1 MQTRL
6 RLRITGVVQG
16 VGFRPFVYGLAQ
28 RYGLTGFVG
37 NDSNGVF
44 VEVQGTPESLD
55 AFRSSLVTAAPP
67 LAHIDSVAVTVLP
80 VQHET
85 TFVIVR
91 SKSTASANTL
101 ISPDVAICADCL
113 RELHDP
119 LDRRYH
125 YSFINCTHCGPRFTI
140 ITDIPYDRPLTTMA
154 GFRMC
159 AVCQAEYDDPLNRRF
174 HAQPNACPLC
184 GPQLWLEHAGQRIEK
199 DVLGAAQAL
208 LVSGH
213 IVAVKGLGGFHLA
226 CVAHEEGLLVQLR
239 ERKGR
244 VDKPFAVMARDMA
257 AVQRFAVVS
266 AQEAHLLLSKER
278 PIVLLRKREP
288 SPLSRLVAPG
298 NGHIGVMLPY
308 TPLHELLLTEA
319 LPVLV
324 MTSGNVA
331 DEPIVKDNGEA
342 RIRLAGLA
350 DALLMHDRPIH
361 MHCDDSVVRMS
372 GTELLPIRR
381 SRGYAPF
388 PVKLPWAVPPVLA
401 VGGELKATFC
411 ITKEDY
417 AFMSQHI
424 GDMENWETL
433 VAFEAAVDHF
443 RHIFRMTPTLIAYDR
458 HPGYLSARWAQQY
471 AGDAAVVAVQHHH
484 AHIASVMAENG
495 HGDARPVIGFSFDGT
510 GYGDDGAIWGGEVLL
525 ADYRGFERVSHLR
538 YIPLPGG
545 DAAIKR
551 PYRTALAH
559 LRAAGVDWDTA
570 LPPVAACSVVEQ
582 GVLAQQ
588 LETGLNCV
596 PTSSFGRLFD
606 AVAALA
612 GVRQVVTYEAQ
623 AAIELEALAAP
634 GITSR
639 YTFALMDG
647 FFDAAPVIREVATD
661 VVAGVSAEI
670 IAAKFHNAITDLIVN
685 LSLQLRTQTGL
696 NSVALSG
703 GVFQN
708 ATLLKLVIAALEE
721 SDFDILTHRLVPPN
735 DGGLALGQAMIA
747 AQVYG

>member
-119 LDRRYH
+119 LDRRYQ
-125 YSFINCTHCGPRFTI
+125 YPFINCTHCGPRFTI

-495 HGDARPVIGFSFDGT
+495 HGGARPVIGFSFDGT

-570 LPPVAACSVVEQ
+570 LSPVAACSVVEQ

-606 AVAALA
+606 ALAALA

-670 IAAKFHNAITDLIVN
+670 IAAKFHNAIIDLIVN

-747 AQVYG
+747 AQVHG

>member
-199 DVLGAAQAL
+199 DVLGAARAL

-308 TPLHELLLTEA
+308 TPLHELLLTET

-324 MTSGNVA
+324 MTSGNIA

-372 GTELLPIRR
+372 GTEFLPIRR

-495 HGDARPVIGFSFDGT
+495 HGGARPVIGFSFDGT

>member
-119 LDRRYH
+119 LDRRYQ
-125 YSFINCTHCGPRFTI
+125 YPFINCTHCGPRFTI

-226 CVAHEEGLLVQLR
+226 CVAHEEGPLVQLR

-244 VDKPFAVMARDMA
+244 VDKPFAVMTRDMA

-570 LPPVAACSVVEQ
+570 LSPVAACSVVEQ

-606 AVAALA
+606 ALAALA

-670 IAAKFHNAITDLIVN
+670 IAAKFHNAIIDLIVN

-747 AQVYG
+747 AQVHG

>member
-67 LAHIDSVAVTVLP
+67 LAHIDSVVVTVLP

-119 LDRRYH
+119 LDRRYQ
-125 YSFINCTHCGPRFTI
+125 YPFINCTHCGPRFTI

-199 DVLGAAQAL
+199 DVFGAAQAL

-226 CVAHEEGLLVQLR
+226 CVAHEEGPLVQLR

-495 HGDARPVIGFSFDGT
+495 HGGARPVIGFSFDGT

-606 AVAALA
+606 ALAALA

-634 GITSR
+634 DITSR